1 MNEDR
6 RRAPRY
12 QLLAEAEIVELRSQ
26 TRLQARTSDVS
37 LVGCFM
43 NTASSFPQ
51 GTEITLK
58 LSAQE
63 TTFTSRGVVERTQP
77 TGMGVSFQGVK
88 LDQQNILRKWLAE
101 VSRGGWQS

>member
-12 QLLAEAEIVELRSQ
+12 RLLADAEIVELRSQ
-26 TRLQARTSDVS
+26 AKLQARTSDVS

-43 NTASSFPQ
+43 NSSSSFPQ

-58 LSAQE
+58 LSVQDA
-63 TTFTSRGVVERTQP
+63 TFTSRGVVERTLP
-77 TGMGVSFQGVK
+77 MGMGVSFCNVK
-88 LDQQNILRKWLAE
+88 GDQQNVLRKWLAE
-101 VSRGGWQS
+101 VSRAGPQS

>member
-77 TGMGVSFQGVK
+77 TGMGGEYAICQRMGTAPCHRYLIDNGSS
-88 LDQQNILRKWLAE
+88 IL
-101 VSRGGWQS
+101 